1 MEKESKRILAEE
13 ELIVGESPEWTKI
26 FFKAFPAFRY
36 KNYQL
41 FFAGQL
47 TSLVGTW
54 MQIVALGWLVLEL
67 TNSAFWVAF
76 VQGLDLLPIFLI
88 SLPAG
93 MLADRIEKKRI
104 VLITQIIA
112 MLIAFLF
119 AALTGFHMI
128 NLTIIIVLT
137 LLSGVFHGLEM
148 PARQSFIFEVVGKKD
163 LSSAIALNTATF
175 NSARVIGPSIAGILI
190 AIFNVPIAFFL
201 NGVSF
206 LAVIIALFKIK
217 VKKITIVQSTDNPIS
232 LLKEGI
238 AFSFANP
245 VIRTLLFIVT
255 FNAIVPW
262 SINSLMPV
270 IAKQIFHVQSEGF
283 GLLLSATGLGA
294 LAGAIFVSSS
304 SQRFTVF
311 HILSAMSFVVG
322 IALLLFAL
330 VQSFFIGLVLLFF
343 LGFGLVTQTSLANST
358 IQKATPDDMRGR
370 VMGVYG
376 IMFLGMIPLGSM
388 AMGTLAGLFGL
399 VATLWLIGILSLMG
413 AFIYTFILRKQLRVV
428 G

>member
-1 MEKESKRILAEE
+1 MEKEPKYILEEE
-13 ELIVGESPEWTKI
+13 ELIVGESPGWTRT
-26 FFKAFPAFRY
+26 FFKAFPAFKH

-41 FFAGQL
+41 FFTGQL

-76 VQGLDLLPIFLI
+76 IQGLDLLPVFLI

-104 VLITQIIA
+104 ILITQIIA

-119 AALTGFHMI
+119 AALTQFQMI
-128 NLTIIIVLT
+128 NLVLIFALT
-137 LLSGVFHGLEM
+137 LLSGIIHGLEM

-217 VKKITIVQSTDNPIS
+217 VKKITINASGDNPIS
-232 LLKEGI
+232 LLKEGVI
-238 AFSFANP
+238 FSFANP

-262 SINSLMPV
+262 STNSLMPV

-294 LAGAIFVSSS
+294 LAGAIFVSSMS
-304 SQRFTVF
+304 HRFTV
-311 HILSAMSFVVG
+311 HNILVIMSFLAG
-322 IALLLFAL
+322 LSLFLFAL
-330 VQSFFIGLVLLFF
+330 IQNFFIGLVLLFF
-343 LGFGLVTQTSLANST
+343 IGFSLVTQTSLANST

-399 VATLWLIGILSLMG
+399 ATTLRIIGILTLAG
-413 AFIYTFILRKQLRVV
+413 AFLYTFFFKKRL